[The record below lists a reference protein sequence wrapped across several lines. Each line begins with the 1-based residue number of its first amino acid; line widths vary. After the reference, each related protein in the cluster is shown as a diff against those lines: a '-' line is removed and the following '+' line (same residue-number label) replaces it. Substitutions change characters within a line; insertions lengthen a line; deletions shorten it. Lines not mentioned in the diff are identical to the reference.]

1 MKGGSLTRRLPS
13 LRSVV
18 VALLLSLP
26 SVAAAGAADAPAL
39 SPALSSALRAGVFSP
54 PRQAP
59 DFSLQGSDGRELTLS
74 RYRGKVVILGFGFT
88 SCPDVCPT
96 TLAVLAQTRR
106 KLGPTATDVQ
116 VVYVTVDPQRDV
128 AERLKKYLDTFD
140 PTFVG
145 GTGTAEQ
152 LAAVRK
158 EYGILAEKKIYGS
171 NYTVAH
177 SSYTYLID
185 RSGSLRALMPYGHG
199 PDDYVHDLKILLKE

>member
-1 MKGGSLTRRLPS
+1 MKCHCETSARSLTG
-13 LRSVV
+13 
-18 VALLLSLP
+18 LLLSLAL
-26 SVAAAGAADAPAL
+26 VTLAGAAEAPAL
-39 SPALSSALRAGVFSP
+39 KAGVFSP

-59 DFSLQGSDGRELTLS
+59 DFSLQGSDGHELNLG
-74 RYRGKVVILGFGFT
+74 RYRGKVVVLGFGFT

-96 TLAVLAQTRR
+96 TLATLAQSRR
-106 KLGPTATDVQ
+106 KLGAAAADVQ

-128 AERLKKYLDTFD
+128 AQRMKQYLGTFD

-152 LAAVRK
+152 LSAVRK
-158 EYGILAEKKIYGS
+158 EYGILAEKKTYGK
-171 NYTVAH
+171 NYTFAH

-199 PDDYVHDLKILLKE
+199 SDDYVHDLKILLQE